1 MDLMGVGTA
10 EVLMI
15 LLVALLVIGPNKVVE
30 FGRTMGKIVRTIK
43 KASLDLTSSV
53 TKELELEDNEEI
65 NDMRYQLL
73 HRTDSAMIEEKS
85 FKAYNYLMIVH

>member
-30 FGRTMGKIVRTIK
+30 FGRTMGKIVRTVK
-43 KASLDLTSSV
+43 KASFDVTSSL
-53 TKELELEDNEEI
+53 TKELELEEGKKRDPN
-65 NDMRYQLL
+65 
-73 HRTDSAMIEEKS
+73 TEK
-85 FKAYNYLMIVH
+85 KDK

>member
-43 KASLDLTSSV
+43 KASFDVTASI
-53 TKELELEDNEEI
+53 TKELELE
-65 NDMRYQLL
+65 
-73 HRTDSAMIEEKS
+73 EEK
-85 FKAYNYLMIVH
+85 KRDPNTEKKDK

>member
-43 KASLDLTSSV
+43 KASFDVTSSL
-53 TKELELEDNEEI
+53 TKELELE
-65 NDMRYQLL
+65 
-73 HRTDSAMIEEKS
+73 EEK
-85 FKAYNYLMIVH
+85 KRDPNTEKKDK

>member
-15 LLVALLVIGPNKVVE
+15 LLVALLVIGPKKVVE

-43 KASLDLTSSV
+43 KASFDMTSSL
-53 TKELELEDNEEI
+53 TKELGLE
-65 NDMRYQLL
+65 
-73 HRTDSAMIEEKS
+73 EEK
-85 FKAYNYLMIVH
+85 KRAPNTEKKDK

>member
-43 KASLDLTSSV
+43 KASFDVTTSL
-53 TKELELEDNEEI
+53 TKELELE
-65 NDMRYQLL
+65 
-73 HRTDSAMIEEKS
+73 EEK
-85 FKAYNYLMIVH
+85 KRDPNTEKKDK

>member
-30 FGRTMGKIVRTIK
+30 FGRTMGKLTRTIK
-43 KASLDLTSSV
+43 KMSFDVTTSL
-53 TKELELEDNEEI
+53 TKELELEDK
-65 NDMRYQLL
+65 
-73 HRTDSAMIEEKS
+73 EKS
-85 FKAYNYLMIVH
+85 PPNTEKKGK

>member
-30 FGRTMGKIVRTIK
+30 FGRTMGKIVRAIK
-43 KASLDLTSSV
+43 KASFDVTASI
-53 TKELELEDNEEI
+53 TKELELE
-65 NDMRYQLL
+65 
-73 HRTDSAMIEEKS
+73 EEK
-85 FKAYNYLMIVH
+85 KRDPNTEKKDK

>member
-30 FGRTMGKIVRTIK
+30 FARTMGKIMHTIK
-43 KASLDLTSSV
+43 KASFDMTSSL
-53 TKELELEDNEEI
+53 TKELELE
-65 NDMRYQLL
+65 
-73 HRTDSAMIEEKS
+73 EEK
-85 FKAYNYLMIVH
+85 KRAPNTEKKDK

>member
-30 FGRTMGKIVRTIK
+30 FARTMGKIVRTIK
-43 KASLDLTSSV
+43 KASFDMTSSL
-53 TKELELEDNEEI
+53 TKELELE
-65 NDMRYQLL
+65 
-73 HRTDSAMIEEKS
+73 EEK
-85 FKAYNYLMIVH
+85 KRVPNTEKKDR

>member
-30 FGRTMGKIVRTIK
+30 FARTMGKLTRTIK
-43 KASLDLTSSV
+43 KMSFDVTTSLTR
-53 TKELELEDNEEI
+53 ELELEEKK
-65 NDMRYQLL
+65 
-73 HRTDSAMIEEKS
+73 RTPDTEKKDKREKS
-85 FKAYNYLMIVH
+85 TPPGELPRHIGD

>member
-43 KASLDLTSSV
+43 KASFDLTSSI
-53 TKELELEDNEEI
+53 TKELE
-65 NDMRYQLL
+65 
-73 HRTDSAMIEEKS
+73 EEKS
-85 FKAYNYLMIVH
+85 RDPHTEKKDK